1 MIKRPKINWKKVAVR
16 ITFSVVIDLILTIVL
31 VKIASTLTFEKQIK
45 SFVKIIKYIYL
56 IPVDNYYVQ
65 VYFCF
70 LLCSIIIHLNRIMIF
85 MVRLYQLWAPEM
97 MRKSCLYTPS
107 CSEYMILSIEKY
119 GCVKGFIK
127 GVNRL
132 RRCHS
137 PNGGIDYP

>member
-1 MIKRPKINWKKVAVR
+1 
-16 ITFSVVIDLILTIVL
+16 
-31 VKIASTLTFEKQIK
+31 
-45 SFVKIIKYIYL
+45 
-56 IPVDNYYVQ
+56 
-65 VYFCF
+65 
-70 LLCSIIIHLNRIMIF
+70 MIF

-132 RRCHS
+132 RRCHY